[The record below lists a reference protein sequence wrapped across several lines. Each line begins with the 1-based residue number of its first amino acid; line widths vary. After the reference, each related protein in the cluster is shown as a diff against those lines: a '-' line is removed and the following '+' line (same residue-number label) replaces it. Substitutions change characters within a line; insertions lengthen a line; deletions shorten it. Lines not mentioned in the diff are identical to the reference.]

1 MLKTHFII
9 VWWGG
14 KGGSYGIF
22 SHTRAIE
29 IINHPLSH
37 KLLETGHK
45 NTTKG
50 RPKRK

>member
-9 VWWGG
+9 VEG
-14 KGGSYGIF
+14 GGSYGIY
-22 SHTRAIE
+22 SHKRAIE
-29 IINHPLSH
+29 IINHPLSN

-45 NTTKG
+45 NTSKG